1 MPDPIFENVHPHEK
15 PSLYWLADGD
25 WVRFLGIVVWM
36 LTSFL
41 CIAFIIAAFISLVIY
56 NNVGLA
62 FVQAAIG
69 LALKP
74 PYGWRG

>member
-1 MPDPIFENVHPHEK
+1 MPEET
-15 PSLYWLADGD
+15 PSLRWLSDGD
-25 WVRFLGIVVWM
+25 WVRFLGIIVWL

-41 CIAFIIAAFISLVIY
+41 CIAFIIAAFVSLVIY

-74 PYGWRG
+74 AYGYRG